1 MQIAVVCTMV
11 SDLSACTVLRWVESY
26 TEKDLKRQLSFVM
39 LWLTFSQFVVMLMKL
54 STPLGTWKG
63 NHHFMKNCEELRNIN
78 EMEPFSQ
85 F

>member
-39 LWLTFSQFVVMLMKL
+39 L
-54 STPLGTWKG
+54 
-63 NHHFMKNCEELRNIN
+63 
-78 EMEPFSQ
+78 
-85 F
+85 